1 MVRKALV
8 VEDDVLVGQLL
19 AEYLRL
25 WGFEPTLL
33 IEGKPAIPW
42 VRENRPDLVLLDLM
56 LPDIDGFAV
65 CENLKLDRETNL
77 IPIVMVTALIHNA
90 DKIHGLQV
98 GANQYVT
105 KPFKPEDLHRAIL
118 SAWSWREDLRRRGTE
133 GEIHFQ
139 FQSDIQYLD
148 ELNHLLGALFLFSG
162 LTETQVKQLTIA
174 VRELGTN
181 AIEWGHQKQLE
192 CIVNVIYRIDPDKV
206 TIIIKDTGPGFD
218 PNNLPHAA
226 HPDDPVAHMMVRDT
240 LGLREG
246 GFGILMARGL
256 VDELTYNEVGNEV
269 RLVKNFPTR
278 TRGGTKA
285 TLATGV

>member
-1 MVRKALV
+1 
-8 VEDDVLVGQLL
+8 
-19 AEYLRL
+19 
-25 WGFEPTLL
+25 
-33 IEGKPAIPW
+33 
-42 VRENRPDLVLLDLM
+42 
-56 LPDIDGFAV
+56 
-65 CENLKLDRETNL
+65 
-77 IPIVMVTALIHNA
+77 
-90 DKIHGLQV
+90 
-98 GANQYVT
+98 
-105 KPFKPEDLHRAIL
+105 
-118 SAWSWREDLRRRGTE
+118 
-133 GEIHFQ
+133 
-139 FQSDIQYLD
+139 
-148 ELNHLLGALFLFSG
+148 LFLFSG